1 MDKESS
7 KSTFFKMQKFSSR
20 LVTRVFIVSSIFLII
35 PLIFY
40 SLIAIRED
48 YSNTKKAIY
57 QAQIELTH
65 EKIHLLEQ
73 VIDVEFAAMSA
84 ISQLIGT
91 PTASAEE
98 IGQVLRSFVSD
109 TFVLATYYIDN
120 EGQVL
125 SSSLD
130 PLEVVSFAKFI
141 KKNSLDSRH
150 EKVFVATDP
159 RGDTSVFLSQILY
172 DKDQTSIKGY
182 LLFNLKSD
190 WILSAVLLV
199 KGGGHAHSLLIEED
213 GTIIAA
219 TDKEWVGQKIRKGP
233 VSEVYS
239 LKYQGIEYLAVN
251 QPIDDSTLSLLNMV
265 EKRALFTGVQQL
277 AVQFMILLL
286 VIISIGTAIILFLL
300 TRLSQPIHN
309 IQDAMQKVAD
319 GDLDFKYK
327 PLPLGFEINTIGEMF
342 NKTIDK
348 LINVMDDARVA
359 RVNEE
364 VYHKELSL
372 GQTVQHS
379 LLPILPSDLEGIE
392 LAGKFVAA
400 KQVGGDC
407 YDFMP
412 SLRGGRDLFF
422 IADTAGKGIMACLFA
437 LNLRSLLR
445 AFCQSGETSKEI
457 VCNTNEIFLYDTKD
471 SGLFVTAWIGLYHRD
486 SREIEYV
493 NVGHLPAILKRAN
506 GDIELLS
513 TEGIAFGVIPIED
526 VEVKKVVVAPGDILY
541 LYTDGITEAVNTE
554 GEFYGIDRLIALIR
568 GIQLKDVNEITEI
581 IYDNVR
587 DFSRGVERVDDLT
600 LMVILYT

>member
-73 VIDVEFAAMSA
+73 VIDVEFAAMAA
-84 ISQLIGT
+84 IGQLIGT

-120 EGQVL
+120 QGRVL

-130 PLEVVSFAKFI
+130 PLEVVNFSNFI
-141 KKNSLDSRH
+141 QKNALESQH

-159 RGDTSVFLSQILY
+159 RGDTSVFLSQIIY
-172 DKDQTSIKGY
+172 EKDQSSIQGY

-199 KGGGHAHSLLIEED
+199 KGGRHAHSLLVED
-213 GTIIAA
+213 DGSIVAA
-219 TDKEWVGQKIRKGP
+219 TNKEWVGQKIRKGP
-233 VSEVYS
+233 ASEVYS
-239 LKYQGIEYLAVN
+239 LKYQGIEYLGVN
-251 QPIDDSTLSLLNMV
+251 QPIDDSSLFLLNMV

-277 AVQFMILLL
+277 AVQFMVLLL
-286 VIISIGTAIILFLL
+286 VIISIGTGIILFLL
-300 TRLSQPIHN
+300 RRLSQPIYN
-309 IQDAMQKVAD
+309 IQDAMQRVAE

-342 NKTIDK
+342 NKTVDR
-348 LINVMDDARVA
+348 LIGVMDEARVA
-359 RVNEE
+359 RVSQE
-364 VYHKELSL
+364 VYHKELAL

-379 LLPILPSDLEGIE
+379 LLPILPSHVEGTQ

-407 YDFMP
+407 YDFIP
-412 SLRGGRDLFF
+412 SLKGRDFFF

-445 AFCQSGETSKEI
+445 AFCQSGESAKEI
-457 VCNTNEIFLYDTKD
+457 ICNANEMFLYDTKD
-471 SGLFVTAWIGLYHRD
+471 SGVFVTAWVGLYHRA
-486 SREIEYV
+486 SQEIEYV
-493 NVGHLPAILKRAN
+493 NMGHLPAILKRAN

-513 TEGIAFGVIPIED
+513 TEGIAFGAMPIED

-541 LYTDGITEAVNTE
+541 LYSDGITEAANEE
-554 GEFYGIDRLIALIR
+554 GEFYGLSRLIALIR
-568 GIQLKDVNEITEI
+568 GIQLKDVNEITEV

-587 DFSRGVERVDDLT
+587 DFSRGTESVDDLT
-600 LMVILYT
+600 LMVIFYT